1 MREGPEVARIAAL
14 VADPA
19 RSAMLLALMDGRAL
33 TATELAGLSGVTKQ
47 TASSHLSKLADGEV
61 LSVEQQGR
69 HRYFRLAGPH
79 VASLLEALMVFSD
92 GVAKPVRTG
101 PREPELRRA
110 RICYDHL
117 AGEMGVHLYDR
128 MREDGWLTADLTVTD
143 RGWSKLSEI
152 AVTLEAVSVRQRP
165 LCRCCLDWSERRH
178 HLAGQVGK
186 AILDR
191 LVEQDWAKRVPAS
204 RVIRFS
210 PNGER
215 QFRAWLG

>member
-1 MREGPEVARIAAL
+1 MREGPDIARIAAL

-19 RSAMLLALMDGRAL
+19 RSSMLLALMDGRAL
-33 TATELAGLSGVTKQ
+33 TATELAGLAGVTKQ

-79 VASLLEALMVFSD
+79 VASLLEALMVFSN
-92 GVAKPVRTG
+92 GVAPSLRTG
-101 PREPELRRA
+101 PRKPELRRA
-110 RICYDHL
+110 RVCYDHL
-117 AGEMGVHLYDR
+117 AGELGVHLYDR
-128 MREDGWLTADLTVTD
+128 MREDGWLTAELMITD

-152 AVTLEAVSVRQRP
+152 AVTPETITARQRP

-191 LVEQDWAKRVPAS
+191 LVEQAWAKRVPAS

-210 PNGER
+210 PDGER